1 MNLQLAI
8 PNRTLSQC
16 LLERLT
22 QLLARAPTTQLE
34 ARTFSTPWNK
44 VSPFFLELHAP
55 AINNSRQN
63 SAAALD
69 LIYPVFFFSG
79 GGKAQ
84 VGYQKTSAQ
93 HTYGA
98 GALNIKASTE
108 VPKVKENLVYGKA
121 DGSGTSQYGTGA
133 MGIESA
139 VNAPKIKHEGLSAV
153 DKTVEQVH
161 NA

>member
-1 MNLQLAI
+1 M
-8 PNRTLSQC
+8 
-16 LLERLT
+16 
-22 QLLARAPTTQLE
+22 
-34 ARTFSTPWNK
+34 
-44 VSPFFLELHAP
+44 
-55 AINNSRQN
+55 
-63 SAAALD
+63 
-69 LIYPVFFFSG
+69 
-79 GGKAQ
+79 
-84 VGYQKTSAQ
+84 
-93 HTYGA
+93 
-98 GALNIKASTE
+98 NIKASTE